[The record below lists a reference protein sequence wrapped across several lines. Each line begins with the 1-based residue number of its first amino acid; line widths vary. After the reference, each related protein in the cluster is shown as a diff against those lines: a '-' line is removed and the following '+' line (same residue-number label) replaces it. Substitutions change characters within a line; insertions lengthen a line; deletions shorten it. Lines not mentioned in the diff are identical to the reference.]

1 MGEFETLIEAARRP
15 VRESSKA
22 AKIWDKMGASYFGK
36 RLLLTRS
43 DNVPSSRF
51 SMGVDD
57 RRF

>member
-43 DNVPSSRF
+43 D
-51 SMGVDD
+51 
-57 RRF
+57 